1 MRQLELAQLVWSE
14 KGDGV
19 FSSPCTLQYI
29 SVWFLSFFSFPVKKK
44 GNKNFES
51 KAYGRV
57 VDMGS

>member
-14 KGDGV
+14 KRDGV

-44 GNKNFES
+44 EI
-51 KAYGRV
+51 RIPHLRH
-57 VDMGS
+57 MGE